1 MEEFLTVQEMAKI
14 LRLSKVYVY
23 KLVRLKQIPYYHI
36 HKAVRF
42 HPEEI
47 QEWLA
52 SKRSVRLQ

>member
-47 QEWLA
+47 QKWLA